1 MKKKDKITVIVL
13 LLAALLIVMLPLAL
27 QAGAE
32 FGGSDDAGSQVVES
46 LSEHYEPWATPLLER
61 FLGGELPGE
70 LESLLFCVQTGIGV
84 GVYCLLPWPPYRAKE
99 TGKEKPLPGKYC
111 ESLNGTSRLRSNI
124 AWFPDSPDQRQQKR
138 RPVPDW
144 GYLYAKRSTG
154 ATLLCIKP
162 QKWAR

>member
-13 LLAALLIVMLPLAL
+13 LLAALLIVALPLVL

-46 LSEHYEPWATPLLER
+46 LSEHYELWATPLLEV

-84 GVYCLLPWPPYRAKE
+84 GVIAFFLGRFTERKKQEKTNHSQENTAK
-99 TGKEKPLPGKYC
+99 
-111 ESLNGTSRLRSNI
+111 
-124 AWFPDSPDQRQQKR
+124 A
-138 RPVPDW
+138 
-144 GYLYAKRSTG
+144 
-154 ATLLCIKP
+154 
-162 QKWAR
+162 

>member
-84 GVYCLLPWPPYRAKE
+84 GVIAFFLGRLTERK
-99 TGKEKPLPGKYC
+99 KQEKKNHSQEN